1 MFSLSFDTDN
11 AAFSLNDDNE
21 PTAACAR
28 EIGRILAAV
37 AKRIA
42 NGDTEGRIMD
52 VNGNTIGSFR
62 MEDR

>member
-11 AAFSLNDDNE
+11 AAFGLNDDNE

-28 EIGRILAAV
+28 EIARILAAV

-42 NGDTEGRIMD
+42 HGDTEGRIMD

-62 MEDR
+62 LEDR